1 MINRWPYFFDDT
13 WDIVENATR
22 YLVPKIYDMKED
34 NQPDVLAPLQLTL
47 LLLESTWET
56 TLKNQNLRKNSLEA
70 FTRRML

>member
-1 MINRWPYFFDDT
+1 MDQCC
-13 WDIVENATR
+13 VENATR

-56 TLKNQNLRKNSLEA
+56 TLIIVNENLRRNSLGEC
-70 FTRRML
+70 L